1 MNRVLIPDDVQE
13 FPVSYVFRTYAP
25 ELGSAAVAFS
35 RAVYERTQL
44 SLREM
49 EAARVRTAYIN
60 GCLLCKGGRAA
71 RDFDTHLPVSDVPFE
86 RPMSSRGA
94 VPDEAFYGAIA
105 HWRDSNL
112 FTERERLAMEYA
124 ERIGEQPR
132 SLEGDEDFWRRI
144 RAEFDDRQLVD
155 LTISISSWIALGRVM
170 HVLELDNVC
179 APVHEMA

>member
-1 MNRVLIPDDVQE
+1 MNRVHIPADVEE
-13 FPVSYVFRTYAP
+13 FPVSYVFETYAP
-25 ELGSAAVAFS
+25 ELGAAAMAFS
-35 RAVYERTQL
+35 RAVYERTLL

-49 EAARVRTAYIN
+49 EAARVRTAHIN
-60 GCLLCKGGRAA
+60 GCQICKGGRAA

-86 RPMSSRGA
+86 RPMSSRGP
-94 VPDEAFYGAIA
+94 VPDDAFYAAIP

-132 SLEGDEDFWRRI
+132 SLEDDEDFWRRI
-144 RAEFDDRQLVD
+144 RATFDDRQLVD
-155 LTISISSWIALGRVM
+155 LTISISSWIGLGRVM

-179 APVHEMA
+179 APLHEMA